1 MKPKL
6 SKMTLAQLETLKPVY
21 LGPCDTFSIPV
32 CAGRQEITV
41 IEATPAGQPVMA
53 IRRGRNSYAR
63 HASGSAPA
71 CRRLYKRHCR
81 VWVN

>member
-1 MKPKL
+1 MNKL

-32 CAGRQEITV
+32 CAGRQELTA
-41 IEATPAGQPVMA
+41 IEATPVGLPVVAM
-53 IRRGRNSYAR
+53 RRG
-63 HASGSAPA
+63 SGPA
-71 CRRLYKRHCR
+71 CKRLYKRHCR